1 MPGALFL
8 WAAITEYNVIIRIQA
23 ERALALYTLPGAILL
38 TVISAADSRAGLNVP
53 RGVKFAQTDFDYSL
67 LPARFYRVRYC
78 QLSRNIK
85 RIVRGRERACGLS

>member
-1 MPGALFL
+1 MPSALFL
-8 WAAITEYNVIIRIQA
+8 RVAITAYNVIIRIQA

-67 LPARFYRVRYC
+67 LPARFYRARYC
-78 QLSRNIK
+78 QLSCNIK
-85 RIVRGRERACGLS
+85 RIVHACGLS